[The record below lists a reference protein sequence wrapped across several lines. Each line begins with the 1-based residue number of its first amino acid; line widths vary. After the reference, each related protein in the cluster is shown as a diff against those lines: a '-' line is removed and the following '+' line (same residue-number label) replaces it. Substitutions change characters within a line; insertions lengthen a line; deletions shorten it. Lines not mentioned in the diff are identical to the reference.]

1 MNKNSAADAY
11 LEIFIKIGIVR
22 LDDFYPRVSFVYV
35 VISYPCARSVN
46 CFDRCASMLETMIS

>member
-1 MNKNSAADAY
+1 MNKNSAGAY

-22 LDDFYPRVSFVYV
+22 LDDFYPRVFVYV